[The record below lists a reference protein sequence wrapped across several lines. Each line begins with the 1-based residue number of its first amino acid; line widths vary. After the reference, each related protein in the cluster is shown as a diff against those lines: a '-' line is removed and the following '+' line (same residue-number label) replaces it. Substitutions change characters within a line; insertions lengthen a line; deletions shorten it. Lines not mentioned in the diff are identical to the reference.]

1 MATCSKWSNQV
12 VTDTEDELFLVI
24 ENNNDND
31 SGVFIT
37 KEQRYFHE
45 MDVDQSRSLVDTPK
59 RKFRHSRDFESLKD
73 HAISSFNPQ
82 ENFNRASSR
91 FEKVQK
97 DIRFKMDNM
106 KEIIEQ
112 EQSFLEKLNRYTF
125 DDEPHFLQTHF
136 EYVDNVNV
144 NIQYCDNNE
153 TMIV

>member
-1 MATCSKWSNQV
+1 M
-12 VTDTEDELFLVI
+12 TDTDDELFLVI

-106 KEIIEQ
+106 KEIIDQ